1 MADFQKAQEIDENCA
16 DIYHHRGQ
24 VNLLTE
30 QVKIIVFSSR
40 DGRQVAW

>member
-1 MADFQKAQEIDENCA
+1 MADFQKAQDIDENCA

-30 QVKIIVFSSR
+30 QVKSLKSSEIYR
-40 DGRQVAW
+40 KMA